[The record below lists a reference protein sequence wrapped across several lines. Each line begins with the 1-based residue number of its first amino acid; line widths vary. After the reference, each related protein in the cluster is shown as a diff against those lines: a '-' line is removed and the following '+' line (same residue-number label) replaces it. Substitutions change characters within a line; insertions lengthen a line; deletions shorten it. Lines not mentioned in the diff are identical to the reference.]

1 MLILNPCL
9 QGKSVSLWDGLG
21 FSELLG
27 GILANPQDLGG
38 SCL

>member
-1 MLILNPCL
+1 MECNKFKA
-9 QGKSVSLWDGLG
+9 QHGFAKQRDGVG